1 VHRCILLL
9 PSAVNPFR
17 MLVFRPILL
26 TRDATVVPLSVEVST
41 TSDIQNRIEGAGQG
55 LRSLSDWARLTLLLE
70 GSSFPAALW
79 SGAELRFKWTNRAF
93 LDLMDDVRPQ
103 WDLLGMPVRGFLSD
117 TKSAVRFIDAAYTG
131 QAFTDPEYEYHASW
145 GETSFWQLSYLPMP
159 GRIGDPFDVL
169 LLGIDVTP
177 RVSARRT
184 MESEQADL
192 RSAMGLINTTI
203 LSSLDAEEI
212 LQRVLVEATEAFK
225 ADWGWLAERDNG
237 SWVFR
242 NVHGWPTEMVGLS
255 FKEDE
260 LSLPSLAAKTCSVVH
275 ATGTQGVA
283 PDHMELMTRHDIGAF
298 VMVPVLH
305 RGQTTGVMGFCWDKE
320 IKFTDAM
327 LELAEKLAVSLSL
340 ALENAR
346 LYDSERRITRTLQSA
361 LFSAPANIPGLQLG
375 HLYHSA
381 SAGTHVGGDFYD
393 VMSLENQRIGL
404 MVGDVAGHGI
414 EVAAL
419 TTLLKSAMRA
429 EAMRL
434 PSPGGVLGHANDI
447 MLRGGAPEEFATAF
461 FGLLDNITGHLS
473 YCLAG
478 HPAPVLLRNGA
489 DPVLLSESH
498 LVLGVRAD
506 SQYSASE
513 TTLESGDLLVL
524 YTDGLTEAKSR
535 KGDRY
540 GTDRLLESVAMCA
553 AEPAEEVPE
562 SLFLSAFS
570 FADGHL
576 DDDVAIMALR
586 RTGAG
591 PDGTVQGR
599 LELAC
604 A

>member
-1 VHRCILLL
+1 V
-9 PSAVNPFR
+9 
-17 MLVFRPILL
+17 
-26 TRDATVVPLSVEVST
+26 SVTGDVK
-41 TSDIQNRIEGAGQG
+41 DRIESAGSG
-55 LRSLSDWARLTLLLE
+55 LPPLSDWARLALLLE

-79 SGAELRFKWTNRAF
+79 SGAELRFRWTNRAF
-93 LDLMDDVRPQ
+93 LDLMDDARPQ

-117 TKSAVRFIDAAYTG
+117 TRSAVRFIDAAYTG

-159 GRIGDPFDVL
+159 ARIGDPFDVL

-177 RVSARRT
+177 QVSMRRAI
-184 MESEQADL
+184 EREHADL

-225 ADWGWLAERDNG
+225 ADWGWLAERENG

-242 NVHGWPTEMVGLS
+242 NVHGWPTEMIGLS
-255 FKEDE
+255 FREDE
-260 LSLPSLAAKTCSVVH
+260 LSLPSLAARSCSVEY
-275 ATGTQGVA
+275 ATGTKSVS
-283 PDHMELMTRHDIGAF
+283 DEHLELMQRHDIGAF
-298 VMVPVLH
+298 LMVPVLH
-305 RGQTTGVMGFCWDKE
+305 RGQATGVMGFCWDVE
-320 IKFTDAM
+320 TPFTPAM
-327 LELAEKLAVSLSL
+327 VELAEKLAVSLSL

-361 LFSAPANIPGLQLG
+361 LFSAPASVPGLQLG

-381 SAGTHVGGDFYD
+381 SAGAHVGGDFYD
-393 VMSLENQRIGL
+393 VIQLENQRLGL
-404 MVGDVAGHGI
+404 MVGDVAGRGV

-419 TTLLKSAMRA
+419 TTLIKSAMRA

-434 PSPGGVLGHANDI
+434 PSPGSVLGHANDI

-461 FGLLDNITGHLS
+461 FGLLDNITGHFS

-478 HPAPVLLRNGA
+478 HPSPVLLRDGA
-489 DPVLLSESH
+489 DPVFLAEPH
-498 LVLGVRAD
+498 MVLGVRQD
-506 SQYSASE
+506 SRYNASE
-513 TTLESGDLLVL
+513 TVLDPGDLLVM
-524 YTDGLTEAKSR
+524 YTDGLTEAKNR
-535 KGDRY
+535 HGERY
-540 GTDRLLESVAMCA
+540 GTDRLLENVAMCA

-576 DDDVAIMALR
+576 EDDVAIMALR
-586 RTGAG
+586 RTGSG
-591 PDGTVQGR
+591 PDGIVQGR

>member
-1 VHRCILLL
+1 MYSC
-9 PSAVNPFR
+9 A
-17 MLVFRPILL
+17 
-26 TRDATVVPLSVEVST
+26 EVSVT
-41 TSDIQNRIEGAGQG
+41 GDVKDRIESAGSG
-55 LRSLSDWARLTLLLE
+55 LPPLSDWARLALLLE

-79 SGAELRFKWTNRAF
+79 SGAELRFRWTNRAF
-93 LDLMDDVRPQ
+93 LDLMDDARPQ

-117 TKSAVRFIDAAYTG
+117 TRSAVRFIDAAYTG

-159 GRIGDPFDVL
+159 ARIGDPFDVL

-177 RVSARRT
+177 QVSMRRAI
-184 MESEQADL
+184 EREHADL

-225 ADWGWLAERDNG
+225 ADWGWLAERENG

-242 NVHGWPTEMVGLS
+242 NVHGWPTEMIGLS
-255 FKEDE
+255 FREDE
-260 LSLPSLAAKTCSVVH
+260 LSLPSLAARSCSVEY
-275 ATGTQGVA
+275 ATGTKSVS
-283 PDHMELMTRHDIGAF
+283 DEHLELMQRHDIGAF
-298 VMVPVLH
+298 LMVPVLH
-305 RGQTTGVMGFCWDKE
+305 RGQATGVMGFCWDVE
-320 IKFTDAM
+320 TPFTPAM
-327 LELAEKLAVSLSL
+327 VELAEKLAVSLSL

-361 LFSAPANIPGLQLG
+361 LFSAPASVPGLQLG

-381 SAGTHVGGDFYD
+381 SAGAHVGGDFYD
-393 VMSLENQRIGL
+393 VIQLENQRLGL
-404 MVGDVAGHGI
+404 MVGDVAGRGV

-419 TTLLKSAMRA
+419 TTLIKSAMRA

-434 PSPGGVLGHANDI
+434 PSPGSVLGHANDI

-461 FGLLDNITGHLS
+461 FGLLDNITGHFS

-478 HPAPVLLRNGA
+478 HPSPVLLRDGA
-489 DPVLLSESH
+489 DPVFLAEPH
-498 LVLGVRAD
+498 MVLGVRQD
-506 SQYSASE
+506 SRYNASE
-513 TTLESGDLLVL
+513 TVLDPGDLLVM
-524 YTDGLTEAKSR
+524 YTDGLTEAKNR
-535 KGDRY
+535 HGERY
-540 GTDRLLESVAMCA
+540 GTDRLLENVAMCA

-576 DDDVAIMALR
+576 EDDVAIMALR
-586 RTGAG
+586 RTGSG
-591 PDGTVQGR
+591 PDGIVQGR

>member
-1 VHRCILLL
+1 LYSC
-9 PSAVNPFR
+9 A
-17 MLVFRPILL
+17 
-26 TRDATVVPLSVEVST
+26 EVSVT
-41 TSDIQNRIEGAGQG
+41 GDVKDRIESAGSG
-55 LRSLSDWARLTLLLE
+55 LPPLSDWARLALLLE

-79 SGAELRFKWTNRAF
+79 SGAELRFRWTNRAF
-93 LDLMDDVRPQ
+93 LDLMDDARPQ

-117 TKSAVRFIDAAYTG
+117 TRSAVRFIDAAYTG

-159 GRIGDPFDVL
+159 ARIGDPFDVL

-177 RVSARRT
+177 QVSMRRAI
-184 MESEQADL
+184 EREHADL

-225 ADWGWLAERDNG
+225 ADWGWLAERENG

-242 NVHGWPTEMVGLS
+242 NVHGWPTEMIGLS
-255 FKEDE
+255 FREDE
-260 LSLPSLAAKTCSVVH
+260 LSLPSLAARSCSVEY
-275 ATGTQGVA
+275 ATGTKSVS
-283 PDHMELMTRHDIGAF
+283 DEHLELMQRHDIGAF
-298 VMVPVLH
+298 LMVPVLH
-305 RGQTTGVMGFCWDKE
+305 RGQATGVMGFCWDVE
-320 IKFTDAM
+320 TPFTPAM
-327 LELAEKLAVSLSL
+327 VELAEKLAVSLSL

-361 LFSAPANIPGLQLG
+361 LFSAPASVPGLQLG

-381 SAGTHVGGDFYD
+381 SAGAHVGGDFYD
-393 VMSLENQRIGL
+393 VIQLENQRLGL
-404 MVGDVAGHGI
+404 MVGDVAGRGV

-419 TTLLKSAMRA
+419 TTLIKSAMRA

-434 PSPGGVLGHANDI
+434 PSPGSVLGHANDI

-461 FGLLDNITGHLS
+461 FGLLDNITGHFS

-478 HPAPVLLRNGA
+478 HPSPVLLRDGA
-489 DPVLLSESH
+489 DPVFLAEPH
-498 LVLGVRAD
+498 MVLGVRQD
-506 SQYSASE
+506 SRYNASE
-513 TTLESGDLLVL
+513 TVLDPGDLLVM
-524 YTDGLTEAKSR
+524 YTDGLTEAKNR
-535 KGDRY
+535 HGERY
-540 GTDRLLESVAMCA
+540 GTDRLLENVAMCA

-576 DDDVAIMALR
+576 EDDVAIMALR
-586 RTGAG
+586 RTGSG
-591 PDGTVQGR
+591 PDGIVQGR